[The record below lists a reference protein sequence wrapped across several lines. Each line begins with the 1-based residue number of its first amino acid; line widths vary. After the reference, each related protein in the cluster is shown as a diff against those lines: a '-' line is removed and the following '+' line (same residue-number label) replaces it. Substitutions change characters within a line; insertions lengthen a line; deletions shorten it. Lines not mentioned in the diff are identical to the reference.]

1 MATLVGRYYAM
12 DRDMRW
18 ERIKLTYD
26 LLVHGTGTVSES
38 ASQAIQS
45 SYDEGV
51 FDEFIK
57 PIVLDQNAKIQ
68 SGDVVIFA
76 NFRTDRPRELT
87 IALTQQ
93 NFPDHNMKALDLYFC
108 TMSNYDKTYRDIHVV
123 FDKDDISM

>member
-1 MATLVGRYYAM
+1 MYYTNAA
-12 DRDMRW
+12 D
-18 ERIKLTYD
+18 
-26 LLVHGTGTVSES
+26 
-38 ASQAIQS
+38 AIQD

-57 PIVLDQNAKIQ
+57 PIILDQNAKIQ

-93 NFPDHNMKALDLYFC
+93 NFPDHDMKALDLYFL
-108 TMSNYDKTYRDIHVV
+108 SLIH
-123 FDKDDISM
+123 I